1 MTHERTLGPSPFPG
15 DDGTADPSLRRAL
28 SAAMSG
34 QPNDYLAAVAALC
47 EARVLVPVAATATAE
62 AAVHAHG
69 PVERLLRVDKEADM
83 AVVMLQ
89 AADGRRALLAFS
101 GMDSLQAWDPDTR
114 PVPVTIDTVAKAAA
128 QEGVAAVLV
137 DLKGPFPIVLE
148 SEILEPLA
156 QGHRLVQLGEDGFG
170 WVRPVDGGEGQVPD

>member
-1 MTHERTLGPSPFPG
+1 
-15 DDGTADPSLRRAL
+15 
-28 SAAMSG
+28 MSG
-34 QPNDYLAAVAALC
+34 QPADYLAAVAALC

-69 PVERLLRVDKEADM
+69 PVDHLLKVDKEADM

-101 GMDSLQAWDPDTR
+101 GTDSLHEWDPATR

-128 QEGVAAVLV
+128 QEGAAAVIIDML
-137 DLKGPFPIVLE
+137 GPFPIVLE

-156 QGHRLVQLGEDGFG
+156 RGHRLVRLADEGFG
-170 WVRPVDGGEGQVPD
+170 WVQATTGSPAGQE